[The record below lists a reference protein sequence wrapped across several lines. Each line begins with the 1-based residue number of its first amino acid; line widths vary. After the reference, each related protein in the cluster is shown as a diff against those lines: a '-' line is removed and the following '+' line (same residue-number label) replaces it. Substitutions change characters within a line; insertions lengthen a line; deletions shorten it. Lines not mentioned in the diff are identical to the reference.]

1 MEFNEKEIR
10 EKYAPKAVSTQIEF
24 EKLMADINDAQR
36 KLVKPFDDKELE
48 LLNQRSLLQQQLS
61 GLYMQMD
68 SIDVQKRNLVAK
80 HKEINRVFHDLKHEL
95 NLLNPAEKFVNDDK
109 KKFIKI
115 TPSADH
121 GPRAN
126 GVYILLDG
134 DTLVPFTRDMPG
146 PDEQPAQMIV
156 VYHDGHSFGIPFD
169 GDLGESKLLNRDD
182 IPKDDHCLSDFEALL
197 NWDFVGETKHI
208 QELGTP
214 IKLPEGYYLPTSAVW
229 VAIYA
234 NRIEINNALM
244 HFGGNPIDFSD
255 CYWFAERFNVYHARL
270 FHGSAGILYSVYVYN
285 TLRVQAVTLYP
296 NI

>member
-115 TPSADH
+115 TPSADQ
-121 GPRAN
+121 GTRGN
-126 GVYILLDG
+126 GVYILLDD

-156 VYHDGHSFGIPFD
+156 IYHDGHSFGIPFD
-169 GDLGESKLLNRDD
+169 GDLGKSKLLNRDD

-234 NRIEINNALM
+234 NRIEINNALR

-255 CYWFAERFNVYHARL
+255 DYWFAERSGVGYARL
-270 FHGSAGILYSVYVYN
+270 FNGGNGFLNSYYVYYAY
-285 TLRVQAVTLYP
+285 RVQAVTLYP

>member
-115 TPSADH
+115 TPSADQ

-146 PDEQPAQMIV
+146 PEEQPAQMIV

-182 IPKDDHCLSDFEALL
+182 IPKDDHCLTDFEALL

-234 NRIEINNALM
+234 NRIEINNALR
-244 HFGGNPIDFSD
+244 HFGGNPIDFGD
-255 CYWFAERFNVYHARL
+255 DYWFAERSGAVYARYFGGGGGYL
-270 FHGSAGILYSVYVYN
+270 GIGGVKYG
-285 TLRVQAVTLYP
+285 LRVQAVTLYP

>member
-1 MEFNEKEIR
+1 MTERQNFLVSLYREFGD
-10 EKYAPKAVSTQIEF
+10 KAQKALDFIE
-24 EKLMADINDAQR
+24 ANDGKQ
-36 KLVKPFDDKELE
+36 V
-48 LLNQRSLLQQQLS
+48 
-61 GLYMQMD
+61 
-68 SIDVQKRNLVAK
+68 
-80 HKEINRVFHDLKHEL
+80 
-95 NLLNPAEKFVNDDK
+95 
-109 KKFIKI
+109 IKI
-115 TPSADH
+115 TSPTDQPYV
-121 GPRAN
+121 GTRAN
-126 GVYILLDG
+126 GVYILLND

-208 QELGTP
+208 QELDTP

-234 NRIEINNALM
+234 NRIDINNALEK
-244 HFGGNPIDFSD
+244 FGGKPIDFGD
-255 CYWFAERFNVYHARL
+255 DYWFAERYNVSSARY
-270 FHGSAGILYSVYVYN
+270 FHGYGGLLSIAYVCS
-285 TLRVQAVTLYP
+285 TIRVQAVTLYP

>member
-1 MEFNEKEIR
+1 MTERQNFLVSLYREFGD
-10 EKYAPKAVSTQIEF
+10 KAQKALDFIE
-24 EKLMADINDAQR
+24 ANDGKQ
-36 KLVKPFDDKELE
+36 V
-48 LLNQRSLLQQQLS
+48 
-61 GLYMQMD
+61 
-68 SIDVQKRNLVAK
+68 
-80 HKEINRVFHDLKHEL
+80 
-95 NLLNPAEKFVNDDK
+95 
-109 KKFIKI
+109 IKI
-115 TPSADH
+115 TPSAYQPYV
-121 GPRAN
+121 GTRAN
-126 GVYILLDG
+126 GVYILLDD

-156 VYHDGHSFGIPFD
+156 IYHDEHSFGIPFD

-234 NRIEINNALM
+234 NRIDINNALEK
-244 HFGGNPIDFSD
+244 FGGKPIDFGD
-255 CYWFAERFNVYHARL
+255 DYWFAERYNAYDARYFYGRAGYLGSFNVY
-270 FHGSAGILYSVYVYN
+270 GTY
-285 TLRVQAVTLYP
+285 RVQAVTLYP

>member
-1 MEFNEKEIR
+1 MTERQNFLVSLYREFGD
-10 EKYAPKAVSTQIEF
+10 KAQKALDFIE
-24 EKLMADINDAQR
+24 ANDG
-36 KLVKPFDDKELE
+36 
-48 LLNQRSLLQQQLS
+48 NQ
-61 GLYMQMD
+61 
-68 SIDVQKRNLVAK
+68 V
-80 HKEINRVFHDLKHEL
+80 
-95 NLLNPAEKFVNDDK
+95 
-109 KKFIKI
+109 IKI
-115 TPSADH
+115 TPSA
-121 GPRAN
+121 GQPYVGTRAN
-126 GVYILLDG
+126 GVYILLED

-182 IPKDDHCLSDFEALL
+182 IPKDDHCLGDFEALL

-234 NRIEINNALM
+234 NRIDINNALR

-255 CYWFAERFNVYHARL
+255 DYWFAERYGVYYARGFGGNGGHL
-270 FHGSAGILYSVYVYN
+270 ISTDVCYAY
-285 TLRVQAVTLYP
+285 RVQAVTLYP